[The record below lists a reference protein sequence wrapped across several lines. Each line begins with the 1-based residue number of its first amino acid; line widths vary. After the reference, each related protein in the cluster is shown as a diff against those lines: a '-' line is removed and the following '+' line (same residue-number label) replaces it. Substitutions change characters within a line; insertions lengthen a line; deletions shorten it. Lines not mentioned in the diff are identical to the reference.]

1 VAAPFIGGGPVW
13 DDATLIAG
21 RLVVL
26 DTAGIAQLWSGPI
39 TLEGPG
45 ATYYRPLALSVMAL
59 VGRWGIPALHV
70 LALIAH
76 AVSAGL
82 MVHLCRR
89 ARTPIWAGLVFALHP
104 LASEVLG
111 WASALPDAL
120 AVCLGLLAVL
130 AGGGVPLFLA
140 VVAGALCKE
149 TALLIPLCFGLAGT
163 MREGWWRWWV
173 GAAIVVLGLR
183 YAVDVQ
189 PPAALWQKLQLVP
202 AALGW
207 NLSSIAWPFP
217 LSAVRDVRLAPGWT
231 GWVGGLVILGV
242 VVGAGRRRA
251 AWAGI
256 GLLIL
261 APALALPTVLDGY
274 LVAERYMYP
283 ALVGLGLWAAHV
295 LPGPRRASE
304 WAGAGLVGAL
314 CLGSSVHRAPAWQS
328 DQALFQAATAAE
340 PESSLAWH
348 LLGMTYLRRGASLDA
363 ADAFGRAVASGHP
376 YPGDRTHKLRA
387 LVEADLPEE
396 ALAWAEAG
404 PKEGL
409 SAVHLAW
416 WARAAFEA
424 GQRGRAADLL
434 AVLRTPGGLD
444 GPAWLRDLAVQ
455 IDKSDSGTDQEA
467 DQGP

>member
-1 VAAPFIGGGPVW
+1 
-13 DDATLIAG
+13 
-21 RLVVL
+21 
-26 DTAGIAQLWSGPI
+26 
-39 TLEGPG
+39 
-45 ATYYRPLALSVMAL
+45 
-59 VGRWGIPALHV
+59 
-70 LALIAH
+70 
-76 AVSAGL
+76 
-82 MVHLCRR
+82 
-89 ARTPIWAGLVFALHP
+89 
-104 LASEVLG
+104 
-111 WASALPDAL
+111 
-120 AVCLGLLAVL
+120 
-130 AGGGVPLFLA
+130 
-140 VVAGALCKE
+140 
-149 TALLIPLCFGLAGT
+149 
-163 MREGWWRWWV
+163 
-173 GAAIVVLGLR
+173 
-183 YAVDVQ
+183 VDVQ

-295 LPGPRRASE
+295 LPGPRRTSE

-314 CLGSSVHRAPAWQS
+314 CLGASIHRAPAWQS

-363 ADAFGRAVASGHP
+363 ADAFGRAVESGHP

-387 LVEADLPEE
+387 LVEAGLPEE

-409 SAVHLAW
+409 SAAHLAW

-424 GQRGRAADLL
+424 GQRERAAELL

-444 GPAWLRDLAVQ
+444 GPAWLRQLAVQ